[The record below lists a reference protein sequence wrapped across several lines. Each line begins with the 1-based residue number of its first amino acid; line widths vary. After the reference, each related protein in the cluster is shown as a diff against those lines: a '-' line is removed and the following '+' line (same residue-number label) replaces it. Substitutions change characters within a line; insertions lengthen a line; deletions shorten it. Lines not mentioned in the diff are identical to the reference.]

1 MDTYSYIANA
11 DAAAIE
17 TLYQA
22 YQQNPESVDFGWRK
36 FFEGFDFSQQ
46 FPEGA
51 PVVPGANGNGAA
63 NGAAAGAT
71 KAAPSPGPVPQPDT
85 YGVLNTAAST
95 NNAPGLASGEPASDK
110 ETAVRNLIHAFRS
123 RGHLRAKT
131 NPVRERKDRKPR
143 LDLADFGLG
152 EADLD
157 TAFKNGEVLG
167 LGGQTK
173 LRDIVAALEKIYTGA
188 IGFEYMYI
196 RDPQVLDWFREKV
209 ERDSLAFNPGV
220 EYKKRILKKLNEAVV
235 FENFLHTKFLG
246 QKRFSLEGGETT
258 IPALDA
264 IIGKGAELGV
274 KEVMIGMAHRGR
286 LNVLANI
293 MGKTYEQIF
302 SEFEGTAVPD
312 LTMGDGDVKYHMGYS
327 SEVEASGGQKV
338 NLKLAPNPSHL
349 EAVNPVVEGFVR
361 AKIEHQYGGDYHQ
374 ILPILIHGDAAL
386 AGQGI
391 GYELTQMSQLEGYK
405 TGGTIHFVIN
415 NQVGFT
421 TDFEDARSSIY
432 STDLAKII
440 DAPVVHVNGD
450 DPEAV
455 VFAVQL
461 ATEYRQQF
469 HADIFIDMVCYRRHG
484 HNESD
489 EPKFTQPTLYNL
501 ISKHQNPREVYNATL
516 VQRGDVD
523 AELANQM
530 DREFRD
536 TLQAR
541 LDMVKQQPLP
551 YKYQAL
557 ENEWRSLH
565 RSTPEDFEQSPE
577 TGISAEIVEKVA
589 KALTTI
595 PEGFKPIKQIDNL
608 LKERRNMFFENY
620 GSWVRMPE
628 GWMRDYVKK
637 YDGSRVLNWAAG
649 ELLAYGS
656 LLSENHIV
664 RVSGQDVQRGTFSH
678 RHAVLHDAETS
689 APYNSLN
696 FMEGEN
702 EKLSIYNSLLSE
714 YAVLGF
720 EFGYG
725 MANPTALVVWEAQ
738 FGDFANGAQTMID
751 QFVVSSES
759 KWQRMNGLVMQLP
772 HGYEGQGPEHSN
784 ARPER
789 FLQLAAENNIVVA
802 NITTPANFFHALR
815 RQLTWSF
822 RKPLVVM
829 SPKSMLRHPLCV
841 SPVEDFTSGR
851 FREVLGDDFAEAKK
865 VKRVLLCSG
874 KVYYDLLEEQRAS
887 DRRDVAIVRL
897 EQLHPFPKKQLDAE
911 LAKYGKAKIYW
922 VQEEPENMGYWNFML
937 RYMRRELEDVI
948 ARKPSASPATGYNKI
963 HVKEQK
969 ELVARAFDK
978 PKEAVA
984 DNNIEATAEIAKK
997 QD

>member
-1 MDTYSYIANA
+1 MDAYSYIANA

-17 TLYQA
+17 ILYQA

-51 PVVPGANGNGAA
+51 PLVPGANGAGTATASGNGAA
-63 NGAAAGAT
+63 GAV
-71 KAAPSPGPVPQPDT
+71 KPSVAPGPRPQPDD
-85 YGVLNTAAST
+85 YGVLNTDAST
-95 NNAPGLASGEPASDK
+95 NNAPAFANGETAGDK
-110 ETAVRNLIHAFRS
+110 ETAVRNLIHAYRS

-131 NPVRERKDRKPR
+131 NPVRERKDRKAR
-143 LDLADFGLG
+143 LDLTDFGLS
-152 EADLD
+152 EADMD
-157 TAFKNGEVLG
+157 TVFRNGEGLG
-167 LGGQTK
+167 LGAQAT
-173 LRDIVAALEKIYTGA
+173 LREIVAALEKIYTGP

-196 RDPQVLDWFREKV
+196 RDPQVLDWFRAKV
-209 ERDSLAFNPGV
+209 EHDSLAFNPGV

-361 AKIEHQYGGDYHQ
+361 AKIEHQYEGDYHQ

-391 GYELTQMSQLEGYK
+391 GYELTQMSLLEGYK

-450 DPEAV
+450 NPEAV

-489 EPKFTQPTLYNL
+489 EPKFTQPTLYNI

-530 DREFRD
+530 DKEFRD

-557 ENEWRSLH
+557 ENEWRSLR
-565 RSTPEDFEQSPE
+565 RSTPEDFDQSPE
-577 TGISAEIVEKVA
+577 TGISEDTVQRVA

-608 LKERRNMFFENY
+608 LKERRKMF
-620 GSWVRMPE
+620 
-628 GWMRDYVKK
+628 
-637 YDGSRVLNWAAG
+637 YDTRVLNWAAG

-656 LLSENHIV
+656 LLAEKHIV

-696 FMEGEN
+696 FLEGEH
-702 EKLSIYNSLLSE
+702 EQLSIFNSLLSE

-720 EFGYG
+720 EFGYA

-759 KWQRMNGLVMQLP
+759 KWQRMNGVVMLLP

-789 FLQLAAENNIVVA
+789 FLQLAAEYNIVVA
-802 NITTPANFFHALR
+802 NMTTPANFFHALR

-841 SPVEDFTSGR
+841 SPVEEFTSGT
-851 FREVLGDDFAEAKK
+851 FREVLGDTFAEAKK

-874 KVYYDLLEEQRAS
+874 KVYFDLLEEQRTS
-887 DRRDVAIVRL
+887 NRTDVAIVRL
-897 EQLHPFPKKQLDAE
+897 EQLHPFPKKQLAEE
-911 LAKYGKAKIYW
+911 LAKYPKAKLYW
-922 VQEEPENMGYWNFML
+922 VQEEPENMGYWNYML

-997 QD
+997 AD

>member
-17 TLYQA
+17 VLYQA

-46 FPEGA
+46 FPEDA
-51 PVVPGANGNGAA
+51 PAVNGNGNGSATAA
-63 NGAAAGAT
+63 KPAAA
-71 KAAPSPGPVPQPDT
+71 PGPVPQPND
-85 YGVLNTAAST
+85 YGVLNTPAST
-95 NNAPGLASGEPASDK
+95 NDAPSLSSGETTASDK
-110 ETAVRNLIHAFRS
+110 ETAVRNLIHAYRS
-123 RGHLRAKT
+123 RGHLSART

-143 LDLADFGLG
+143 LNLADFGLSDS
-152 EADLD
+152 DLD
-157 TAFKNGEVLG
+157 ATFRNGETLG
-167 LGGQTK
+167 LGTSAK
-173 LRDIVAALEKIYTGA
+173 LRDIVTALEKIYTGS

-196 RDPQVLDWFREKV
+196 RDPQILDWFQQKV
-209 ERDSLAFNPGV
+209 EKDSLAFNPGV

-246 QKRFSLEGGETT
+246 QKRFSLEGGETA

-274 KEVMIGMAHRGR
+274 EEVMIGMAHRGR

-361 AKIEHQYGGDYHQ
+361 AKIEHQYGGDYHK

-391 GYELTQMSQLEGYK
+391 GYELTQMSLLEGYK
-405 TGGTIHFVIN
+405 TGGTVHFVIN

-432 STDLAKII
+432 CTDIAKII

-501 ISKHQNPREVYNATL
+501 ISKHQNPREVYNTTL

-530 DREFRD
+530 DKEFRD

-541 LDMVKQQPLP
+541 LDMVKQKPLP
-551 YKYQAL
+551 YNYQVL
-557 ENEWRSLH
+557 ENEWRSLR
-565 RSTPEDFEQSPE
+565 RSTNEDFEKSPE
-577 TGISAEIVEKVA
+577 TGISEDVVQKVA

-608 LKERRNMFFENY
+608 LKERRKMFYET
-620 GSWVRMPE
+620 
-628 GWMRDYVKK
+628 
-637 YDGSRVLNWAAG
+637 RVLNWAAG

-656 LLSENHIV
+656 LLTEQHIV

-696 FMEGEN
+696 NLEGEN
-702 EKLSIYNSLLSE
+702 QKLSIFNSLLSE

-725 MANPTALVVWEAQ
+725 MANPTALVVWEGQ

-759 KWQRMNGLVMQLP
+759 KWQRMNGLVMLLP

-789 FLQLAAENNIVVA
+789 FLQLAAENNIIVA

-841 SPVEDFTSGR
+841 SPIEEFTSGA
-851 FREVLGDDFAEAKK
+851 FREVLGDNFAEAKK

-874 KVYYDLLEEQRAS
+874 KVYYDLLDEQRNS
-887 DRRDVAIVRL
+887 DRRDVAIIRM

-911 LAKYGKAKIYW
+911 LAKYPKAKVYW
-922 VQEEPENMGYWNFML
+922 VQEEPENMGYWNYLL
-937 RYMRRELEDVI
+937 RFMRRELEDVVS
-948 ARKPSASPATGYNKI
+948 RKPSASPATGYNKI
-963 HVKEQK
+963 HIKEQK
-969 ELVARAFDK
+969 DLVARAFDK

-984 DNNIEATAEIAKK
+984 DGNIKETAAVAQK

>member
-1 MDTYSYIANA
+1 MDAYSYIANA

-51 PVVPGANGNGAA
+51 PVVPGNGSTTNGSATTAPAA
-63 NGAAAGAT
+63 PAAGT
-71 KAAPSPGPVPQPDT
+71 PTGPQIDGF
-85 YGVLNTAAST
+85 GVLETAAST
-95 NNAPGLASGEPASDK
+95 NNAPGFSSGEAVASDK
-110 ETAVRNLIHAFRS
+110 ETAVRNLIHAYRS

-131 NPVRERKDRKPR
+131 NPVRERKDRKAR
-143 LDLADFGLG
+143 LDLADFGLS
-152 EADLD
+152 ESDMD
-157 TAFKNGEVLG
+157 TAFSNGEGLG
-167 LGGQTK
+167 LGSKAT
-173 LRDIVAALEKIYTGA
+173 LREIVAALEKIYTGA

-209 ERDSLAFNPGV
+209 ERASLAFNPGV

-361 AKIEHQYGGDYHQ
+361 AKIEHQYANDYHQ

-391 GYELTQMSQLEGYK
+391 GYELTQMSLLEGYK

-450 DPEAV
+450 NPEAV

-489 EPKFTQPTLYNL
+489 EPKFTQPTLYNI
-501 ISKHQNPREVYNATL
+501 ISKHQNPREVYNAML

-523 AELANQM
+523 AELAAQM
-530 DREFRD
+530 DKEFRD

-541 LDMVKQQPLP
+541 LDLVKQKPLP
-551 YKYQAL
+551 YNYQAL
-557 ENEWRSLH
+557 ENEWRSLR
-565 RSTPEDFEQSPE
+565 RSKPEDFDQSPE
-577 TGISAEIVEKVA
+577 TGVSEDTVQRVA
-589 KALTTI
+589 KALTSL
-595 PEGFKPIKQIDNL
+595 PEGFKPLKQIDNL
-608 LKERRNMFFENY
+608 LKERKKMF
-620 GSWVRMPE
+620 
-628 GWMRDYVKK
+628 
-637 YDGSRVLNWAAG
+637 YDTRVLNWAAG

-656 LLSENHIV
+656 LLAENHIV

-720 EFGYG
+720 EFGYA

-751 QFVVSSES
+751 QFIVSSES
-759 KWQRMNGLVMQLP
+759 KWQRMNGVVMLLP

-789 FLQLAAENNIVVA
+789 FLQLAAEHNIVVA
-802 NITTPANFFHALR
+802 NMTTPANFFHALR

-829 SPKSMLRHPLCV
+829 SPKSMLRNPLCV
-841 SPVEDFTSGR
+841 SPIEEFTNGT
-851 FREVLGDDFAEAKK
+851 FREVLGDTFADAKK

-874 KVYYDLLEEQRAS
+874 KVYFDLLEEQRES
-887 DRRDVAIVRL
+887 KRTDVAIVRL

-911 LAKYGKAKIYW
+911 LAKYPKAKLYW
-922 VQEEPENMGYWNFML
+922 VQEEPENMGYWNYML

-969 ELVARAFDK
+969 DLVGRAFDK

-984 DNNIEATAEIAKK
+984 NDTIEATAEIAKK

>member
-11 DAAAIE
+11 DVAAIE
-17 TLYQA
+17 TLYEA

-36 FFEGFDFSQQ
+36 FFEGYDFSQQ

-51 PVVPGANGNGAA
+51 PVVPGTDGAKNGTNGNPTP
-63 NGAAAGAT
+63 AT
-71 KAAPSPGPVPQPDT
+71 KAGEAPGPVPQPDG
-85 YGVLNTAAST
+85 YGVLKTDAST
-95 NNAPGLASGEPASDK
+95 NDAGPIAKGAPASDK
-110 ETAVRNLIHAFRS
+110 ETAVRNLIHAYRS

-131 NPVRERKDRKPR
+131 NPVRERKDRKER
-143 LDLADFGLG
+143 LNLADFGLSDS
-152 EADLD
+152 DLD
-157 TAFKNGEVLG
+157 TKFLQGELLG
-167 LGGQTK
+167 LGQGAT
-173 LRDIVAALEKIYTGA
+173 LREIVAALTSIYAGTV
-188 IGFEYMYI
+188 GFEFTYI
-196 RDPQVLDWFREKV
+196 RDPQILDWFQQKAEHGA
-209 ERDSLAFNPGV
+209 LAFNPDV

-264 IIGKGAELGV
+264 IINRSAELGV

-302 SEFEGTAVPD
+302 SEFEGTATPD

-327 SEVEASGGQKV
+327 SEVTTTNGEKV

-361 AKIEHQYGGDYHQ
+361 AKIEHQYDGDYHQ

-440 DAPVVHVNGD
+440 DAPVIHVNGD

-455 VFAVQL
+455 VFAVRL

-489 EPKFTQPTLYNL
+489 EPKFTQPTLYNV
-501 ISKHQNPREVYNATL
+501 ISKHPNPREVYNATL

-523 AELANQM
+523 AELASQM
-530 DREFRD
+530 DKEFRD

-541 LDMVKQQPLP
+541 LDQVKQQPLP

-557 ENEWRSLH
+557 ENEWRTLR
-565 RSTPEDFEQSPE
+565 RSSNEDFDQSPE
-577 TGISAEIVEKVA
+577 TGISEEVVERVA

-595 PEGFKPIKQIDNL
+595 PENFRPIKQIDNL
-608 LKERRNMFFENY
+608 LKERRKMFYET
-620 GSWVRMPE
+620 RT
-628 GWMRDYVKK
+628 
-637 YDGSRVLNWAAG
+637 LNWAAG

-656 LLSENHIV
+656 LMSENHTV

-696 FMEGEN
+696 HLEGEHQQLN
-702 EKLSIYNSLLSE
+702 IYNSLLSE

-720 EFGYG
+720 EFGYA
-725 MANPTALVVWEAQ
+725 MANPTALVIWEAQ

-751 QFVVSSES
+751 QFIVSSES
-759 KWQRMNGLVMQLP
+759 KWQRMNGIVMQLP

-829 SPKSMLRHPLCV
+829 SPKSMLRNPLCV

-851 FREVLGDDFAEAKK
+851 FQEVLGDGFADAGQVEK
-865 VKRVLLCSG
+865 VLLCSG
-874 KVYYDLLEEQRAS
+874 KVYYDLLDEQQKS
-887 DRRDVAIVRL
+887 DRKDVAIVRL
-897 EQLHPFPKKQLDAE
+897 EQLHPFPKKQLDVE
-911 LAKYGKAKIYW
+911 LAKYPGAKVYW
-922 VQEEPENMGYWNFML
+922 VQEEPENMGYWNYMVRF
-937 RYMRRELEDVI
+937 MRRELEDVV
-948 ARKPSASPATGYNKI
+948 ARKPSASPATGYNKV

-969 ELVARAFDK
+969 EIVARAFG
-978 PKEAVA
+978 ERREEVA
-984 DNNIEATAEIAKK
+984 SEQIEETAEIAKK

>member
-1 MDTYSYIANA
+1 MDAYSYIANA

-17 TLYQA
+17 TLYEA
-22 YQQNPESVDFGWRK
+22 YRQNPESVDYGWRK

-46 FPEGA
+46 FPEGMDVLPA
-51 PVVPGANGNGAA
+51 GSQKPAA
-63 NGAAAGAT
+63 NGAAPRPATNGTAASNGAAT
-71 KAAPSPGPVPQPDT
+71 GSSSPATAPQPDD
-85 YGVLNTAAST
+85 YGVLNTSAST
-95 NNAPGLASGEPASDK
+95 NNAPGLATEAPATDR

-131 NPVRERKDRKPR
+131 NPVRERKDRQAR
-143 LDLADFGLG
+143 LSLADFGLSESDLAIKFRQG
-152 EADLD
+152 EL
-157 TAFKNGEVLG
+157 LG
-167 LGGQTK
+167 LGPDAT
-173 LRDIVAALEKIYTGA
+173 LRDIVAALTSIYAGTV
-188 IGFEYMYI
+188 GFEYQYI
-196 RDPQVLDWFREKV
+196 RDPQVLDWFQQKV
-209 ERDSLAFNPGV
+209 EHDALAFDPDVN
-220 EYKKRILKKLNEAVV
+220 YKKRILKKLNEAVV

-246 QKRFSLEGGETT
+246 QKRFSLEGGETA

-264 IIGKGAELGV
+264 IINRGAELGV
-274 KEVMIGMAHRGR
+274 KEVLIGMAHRGR

-302 SEFEGTAVPD
+302 SEFEGTATPD

-327 SEVEASGGQKV
+327 SEVEAADGQKV

-391 GYELTQMSQLEGYK
+391 GYEVTQMSQLDGYK

-440 DAPVVHVNGD
+440 DAPVIHVNGD

-455 VFAVQL
+455 VFAVRL

-469 HADIFIDMVCYRRHG
+469 HADVFVDMVCYRRHG

-489 EPKFTQPTLYNL
+489 EPKFTQPTLYNV
-501 ISKHQNPREVYNATL
+501 ISKHPNPREVYNQRL
-516 VQRGDVD
+516 VARGDVD
-523 AELANQM
+523 AQLADQM

-536 TLQAR
+536 LLQAR
-541 LDMVKQQPLP
+541 LDQVKQQPLP

-557 ENEWRSLH
+557 ENEWRTLR
-565 RSTPEDFEQSPE
+565 RSTGEDFDLSPE
-577 TGISAEIVEKVA
+577 TGITPEVIDRVA
-589 KALTTI
+589 QALTTI
-595 PEGFKPIKQIDNL
+595 PENFRPIKQIDNL
-608 LKERRNMFFENY
+608 LKERRKMFYET
-620 GSWVRMPE
+620 RT
-628 GWMRDYVKK
+628 
-637 YDGSRVLNWAAG
+637 LNWAAG

-656 LLSENHIV
+656 LLTEGHIV
-664 RVSGQDVQRGTFSH
+664 RVSGQDCQRGTFSH

-689 APYNSLN
+689 APYNSLDHLR
-696 FMEGEN
+696 GEH
-702 EKLSIYNSLLSE
+702 ESLRIFNSLLSE

-720 EFGYG
+720 EFGYA

-751 QFVVSSES
+751 QFIVSSES
-759 KWQRMNGLVMQLP
+759 KWQRMNGLVMLLP

-802 NITTPANFFHALR
+802 NLTTPANFFHALR

-829 SPKSMLRHPLCV
+829 SPKSMLRNPLCA
-841 SPVEDFTSGR
+841 SPLEDFTQGR
-851 FREVLGDDFAEAKK
+851 FQEVLGDTFAEAKK

-874 KVYYDLLEEQRAS
+874 KVYYDLLDEQQQA
-887 DRRDVAIVRL
+887 DRRDVALIRL

-911 LAKYGKAKIYW
+911 LKKYPKAKLIW
-922 VQEEPENMGYWNFML
+922 VQEEPENMGAWNYLL
-937 RYMRRELEDVI
+937 RFMRRELDEVV
-948 ARKPSASPATGYNKI
+948 ARKASASPATGYNKV
-963 HVKEQK
+963 HVREQK
-969 ELVARAFDK
+969 DLVARAFDK
-978 PKEAVA
+978 PKAAVA
-984 DNNIEATAEIAKK
+984 DEQIKETAAVAKK
-997 QD
+997 QE

>member
-1 MDTYSYIANA
+1 MDAYSYIANA
-11 DAAAIE
+11 HGEYIDQ
-17 TLYQA
+17 LYQS
-22 YQQNPESVDFGWRK
+22 YKTDPQSVDVSWQK
-36 FFEGFDFSQQ
+36 FFEGFDFAQQ
-46 FPEGA
+46 YPEGGIPQA
-51 PVVPGANGNGAA
+51 DGA
-63 NGAAAGAT
+63 
-71 KAAPSPGPVPQPDT
+71 
-85 YGVLNTAAST
+85 GVLTTPAST
-95 NNAPGLASGEPASDK
+95 NGAPQVRAVDTVSADK
-110 ETAVRNLIHAFRS
+110 ETQVRNLIHAYRS
-123 RGHLRAKT
+123 RGHLVART
-131 NPVRERKDRKPR
+131 NPVRERKDRKAR
-143 LDLADFGLG
+143 LNLADFGLSD
-152 EADLD
+152 ADLD
-157 TAFKNGEVLG
+157 TRFKNGEVIG
-167 LGGQTK
+167 LGTDAT
-173 LRDIVAALEKIYTGA
+173 LRDIVAALQKIYTRT

-209 ERDSLAFNPGV
+209 EKDSLSFNPGV
-220 EYKKRILKKLNEAVV
+220 EYKKRILGKLNEAVV

-264 IIGKGAELGV
+264 IINKGAELGV
-274 KEVMIGMAHRGR
+274 EEVMIGMAHRGR

-327 SEVEASGGQKV
+327 SQVDASGRSV

-361 AKIEHQYGGDYHQ
+361 AKLDHGYGNDYNKV
-374 ILPILIHGDAAL
+374 LPILIHGDAAV

-391 GYELTQMSQLEGYK
+391 GYEVTQMSQLEGYK
-405 TGGTIHFVIN
+405 TGGTVHFVIN

-489 EPKFTQPTLYNL
+489 EPKFTQPTLYNI
-501 ISKHQNPREVYNATL
+501 ISKHQNPREVYNAML
-516 VQRGDVD
+516 VERGDVD
-523 AELANQM
+523 KELANQM

-536 TLQAR
+536 LLQAR
-541 LDMVKQQPLP
+541 LDMVKQKPLP
-551 YKYQAL
+551 YNYQAL
-557 ENEWRSLH
+557 ENEWRSLR
-565 RSTPEDFEQSPE
+565 RSKPEDFDQSPV
-577 TGISAEIVEKVA
+577 TGISEEIVHKVGQ
-589 KALTTI
+589 ALTTL

-608 LKERRNMFFENY
+608 LKERKKMFFET
-620 GSWVRMPE
+620 RT
-628 GWMRDYVKK
+628 
-637 YDGSRVLNWAAG
+637 LNWAAG

-656 LLSENHIV
+656 LLAENHIV
-664 RVSGQDVQRGTFSH
+664 RLSGQDVQRGTFSH

-696 FMEGEN
+696 FMEGEH
-702 EKLSIYNSLLSE
+702 EQLCIYNSLLSE
-714 YAVLGF
+714 YGVLGF
-720 EFGYG
+720 EFGYA
-725 MANPTALVVWEAQ
+725 MANPTALVIWEAQ

-751 QFVVSSES
+751 QFIVSSES
-759 KWQRMNGLVMQLP
+759 KWQRMNGLVMLLP

-789 FLQLAAENNIVVA
+789 FLQLAAENNIIVA
-802 NITTPANFFHALR
+802 NMTTPANFFHALR
-815 RQLTWSF
+815 RQLTWEF

-841 SPVEDFTSGR
+841 SPVEEFTSGN
-851 FREVLGDDFAEAKK
+851 FREVLGDVYVEDKQ

-874 KVYYDLLEEQRAS
+874 KVYFDLLEEQQKSERK
-887 DRRDVAIVRL
+887 DVAIVRL

-911 LAKYGKAKIYW
+911 LAKYPKAKVYW
-922 VQEEPENMGYWNFML
+922 VQEEPENMGYWNYLL
-937 RYMRRELEDVI
+937 RFMRRELEDVI
-948 ARKPSASPATGYNKI
+948 SRKPSASPATGYNKV

-978 PKEAVA
+978 PREAVA
-984 DNNIEATAEIAKK
+984 DETIKETAATAQKA
-997 QD
+997 D

>member
-1 MDTYSYIANA
+1 MDAYSYIANA
-11 DAAAIE
+11 DATAIE

-22 YQQNPESVDFGWRK
+22 YRQNPESVDFGWRK

-51 PVVPGANGNGAA
+51 PVVPGA
-63 NGAAAGAT
+63 AT
-71 KAAPSPGPVPQPDT
+71 SSSAAPNGSTLTTTASPASGPRPQPDD
-85 YGVLNTAAST
+85 YGVLNTSAST
-95 NNAPGLASGEPASDK
+95 NNAPGLAAGRPASDK
-110 ETAVRNLIHAFRS
+110 ETAVRNLIHSFRS

-143 LDLADFGLG
+143 LDLGDFGLS

-157 TAFKNGEVLG
+157 TVFLNGEVIG
-167 LGGQTK
+167 LGTQAT
-173 LRDIVAALEKIYTGA
+173 LRDILTALEKIYTGP

-209 ERDSLAFNPGV
+209 EHDSLAFNPGV

-274 KEVMIGMAHRGR
+274 KEVVIGMAHRGR

-312 LTMGDGDVKYHMGYS
+312 LTMGDGDVKYHIGYS

-501 ISKHQNPREVYNATL
+501 ISKHQNPREVYNTML
-516 VQRGDVD
+516 VERGDVD
-523 AELANQM
+523 AELAVQM
-530 DREFRD
+530 DKEFRD

-541 LDMVKQQPLP
+541 LDLVKQAALP

-557 ENEWRSLH
+557 ENEWRSLR

-577 TGISAEIVEKVA
+577 TGISAETVEKVA

-595 PEGFKPIKQIDNL
+595 PDGFRPIKQIDNL
-608 LKERRNMFFENY
+608 LKERRKMFYET
-620 GSWVRMPE
+620 RT
-628 GWMRDYVKK
+628 
-637 YDGSRVLNWAAG
+637 LNWAAS

-656 LLSENHIV
+656 LLTENHIV

-696 FMEGEN
+696 HIEGEH
-702 EKLSIYNSLLSE
+702 EQLSIYNSLLSE

-759 KWQRMNGLVMQLP
+759 KWQRMNGLVMLLP

-815 RQLTWSF
+815 RQLAWNF

-829 SPKSMLRHPLCV
+829 SPKSMLRNSLCV
-841 SPVEDFTSGR
+841 SPLEDFTIGH
-851 FREVLGDDFAEAKK
+851 FREVLGDGFAEAKK

-874 KVYYDLLEEQRAS
+874 KVYYDLLDEQRSS
-887 DRRDVAIVRL
+887 DRKDVAIVRL

-911 LAKYGKAKIYW
+911 LAKYGKAKVYW

-937 RYMRRELEDVI
+937 RYMRRALEDVV

-969 ELVARAFDK
+969 DLVARAFDK

-984 DNNIEATAEIAKK
+984 DASIKVIAAVAQK
-997 QD
+997 

>member
-1 MDTYSYIANA
+1 MDAYSYIANA
-11 DAAAIE
+11 DTAAIE
-17 TLYQA
+17 TLYRS

-46 FPEGA
+46 FPPEGA
-51 PVVPGANGNGAA
+51 PATNGNGAA
-63 NGAAAGAT
+63 YAP
-71 KAAPSPGPVPQPDT
+71 AAPVAAPAAPAPSQPDD
-85 YGVLNTAAST
+85 YGVLNTVAST
-95 NNAPGLASGEPASDK
+95 NNAPDSLANGEFAPGDK
-110 ETAVRNLIHAFRS
+110 ETAVRNLIHAYRS

-131 NPVRERKDRKPR
+131 NPVRERKDRKAR
-143 LDLADFGLG
+143 LDLPDFGLSD
-152 EADLD
+152 ADLD
-157 TAFKNGEVLG
+157 TPFRNGKTLG
-167 LGGQTK
+167 LGPQAT
-173 LRDIVAALEKIYTGA
+173 LRDIVAALEKIYTGTV
-188 IGFEYMYI
+188 GFEYMYI
-196 RDPQVLDWFREKV
+196 RDPRVLDWFREKV
-209 ERDSLAFNPGV
+209 EREALAFNPGI

-264 IIGKGAELGV
+264 IIGKGADLGV
-274 KEVMIGMAHRGR
+274 QEVMIGMAHRGR

-302 SEFEGTAVPD
+302 SEFQGTAVPD

-327 SEVEASGGQKV
+327 SEVETANGKKV

-361 AKIEHQYGGDYHQ
+361 AKIEHQYADDYHK

-405 TGGTIHFVIN
+405 TGGTVHFVIN

-455 VFAVQL
+455 VFAAEL
-461 ATEYRQQF
+461 AAEYRQQF

-489 EPKFTQPTLYNL
+489 EPKFTQPTLYNI
-501 ISKHQNPREVYNATL
+501 ISKHPNPREVYNATL
-516 VQRGDVD
+516 VRRGDVD
-523 AELANQM
+523 AALADQM
-530 DREFRD
+530 DKEFRD

-541 LDMVKQQPLP
+541 LDMVKQQALP

-557 ENEWRSLH
+557 ENEWRSLR
-565 RSTPEDFEQSPE
+565 RSAPEDFNQSPE
-577 TGISAEIVEKVA
+577 TGISADVVEKVA
-589 KALTTI
+589 RALTTV

-608 LKERRNMFFENY
+608 LKERRKMFYET
-620 GSWVRMPE
+620 
-628 GWMRDYVKK
+628 
-637 YDGSRVLNWAAG
+637 RVLNWAAG

-656 LLSENHIV
+656 LLAENHIV
-664 RVSGQDVQRGTFSH
+664 RVSGQDCQRGTFSH

-696 FMEGEN
+696 HLEGPH
-702 EKLSIYNSLLSE
+702 EKLRIFNSLLSE

-759 KWQRMNGLVMQLP
+759 KWQRMNGLVMLLP

-789 FLQLAAENNIVVA
+789 FLQLSAEDNIVVA

-815 RQLTWSF
+815 RQLAWDF

-829 SPKSMLRHPLCV
+829 SPKSLLRHPLCV
-841 SPVEDFTSGR
+841 SPVAEFTSGR

-887 DRRDVAIVRL
+887 NRTDVALVRV
-897 EQLHPFPKKQLDAE
+897 EQLHPFPKMQLAAE
-911 LAKYGKAKIYW
+911 LAKYPKAKLYW
-922 VQEEPENMGYWNFML
+922 VQEEPENMGYWNYLL
-937 RYMRRELEDVI
+937 RFMRRELEDVI
-948 ARKPSASPATGYNKI
+948 SRKPSASPATGYNKI
-963 HVKEQK
+963 HVQEQK
-969 ELVARAFDK
+969 DLVARAFDK
-978 PKEAVA
+978 PQAAVA
-984 DNNIEATAEIAKK
+984 DANIKETAEIAKK
-997 QD
+997 QE

>member
-1 MDTYSYIANA
+1 MDSYSYLANA
-11 DAAAIE
+11 DAVAIE

-51 PVVPGANGNGAA
+51 PLVPGAAVNGSALTTTA
-63 NGAAAGAT
+63 SPA
-71 KAAPSPGPVPQPDT
+71 PGPRPQPDD
-85 YGVLNTAAST
+85 YGVLNTLAST
-95 NNAPGLASGEPASDK
+95 NNAPGLASGAPASDK

-143 LDLADFGLG
+143 LDLADFGLS

-157 TAFKNGEVLG
+157 TAFRNGEVLG
-167 LGGQTK
+167 LGGQAK
-173 LRDIVAALEKIYTGA
+173 LRDIVAALEKIYTGP
-188 IGFEYMYI
+188 IGFEYMSI

-209 ERDSLAFNPGV
+209 ERDSLAFNPGA

-327 SEVEASGGQKV
+327 SEVETSTGLKV

-440 DAPVVHVNGD
+440 DAPVLHVNGD

-501 ISKHQNPREVYNATL
+501 ISKHQNPREVYNTML

-523 AELANQM
+523 AELAAQM
-530 DREFRD
+530 DKEFRE

-541 LDMVKQQPLP
+541 LDLVKQAPLP

-557 ENEWRSLH
+557 ENEWRSLR

-577 TGISAEIVEKVA
+577 TGISAESVEKVA

-595 PEGFKPIKQIDNL
+595 PDGFKPIKQIDNL
-608 LKERRNMFFENY
+608 LKERRKMFYET
-620 GSWVRMPE
+620 
-628 GWMRDYVKK
+628 
-637 YDGSRVLNWAAG
+637 RVLNWAAG

-656 LLSENHIV
+656 LLTEKHIV

-696 FMEGEN
+696 NIEGEN
-702 EKLSIYNSLLSE
+702 QKLSIYNSLLSE

-759 KWQRMNGLVMQLP
+759 KWQRMNGLVMLLP

-841 SPVEDFTSGR
+841 SPLEEFTGGH

-874 KVYYDLLEEQRAS
+874 KVYYDLLDEQRTS
-887 DRRDVAIVRL
+887 DRKDVAIVRL

-948 ARKPSASPATGYNKI
+948 SRKPSASPATGYNKI

-984 DNNIEATAEIAKK
+984 DGNIKATAEAAKK
-997 QD
+997 LD